1 MNDAKGYVVE
11 YKDDFNVKH
20 ITYVQNFSGIRFLQD
35 RFDRRNVT
43 FEPVVRNEH
52 NNQYFSYF
60 CS

>member
-52 NNQYFSYF
+52 NN
-60 CS
+60 